1 MKSNGLGFM
10 SEMLPMPP
18 GVSTTRGGEGGPCG
32 DDLEAPAAASAE
44 ATTSRG
50 WCGGVTSLSRQ
61 SMLCCLLT
69 TALVV
74 TGVGMG
80 AWYIATEM

>member
-18 GVSTTRGGEGGPCG
+18 GVSTTRGGEGGPC
-32 DDLEAPAAASAE
+32 DDVEAAVVVAPE
-44 ATTSRG
+44 PSRG
-50 WCGGVTSLSRQ
+50 WCGGMTSLSRQ

-69 TALVV
+69 TVLVL
-74 TGVGMG
+74 TGVGVG
-80 AWYIATEM
+80 TWYIVAEM